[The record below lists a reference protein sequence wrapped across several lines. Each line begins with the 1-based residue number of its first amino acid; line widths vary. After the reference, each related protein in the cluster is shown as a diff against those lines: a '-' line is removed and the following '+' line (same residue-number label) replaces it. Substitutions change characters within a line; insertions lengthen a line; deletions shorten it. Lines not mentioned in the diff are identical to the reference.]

1 MITTKSPPP
10 RQKISHTAD
19 LTGAMI
25 GALILAGCTSA
36 PVIPASLDLPQR
48 ATSLSSEIASAS
60 ANQTRQTSISN
71 NPIPPGTIVKQSADI
86 TAPSAAGAADIT
98 LNFDQIPLPAFI
110 QVVYA
115 TALKRNISIDA
126 AVAARKDL
134 ITLRSGKQLTAGE
147 AESTARMLL
156 KSYGVAVQDLGGLTR
171 IVPDTSTVGYLPE
184 IRRGRALPDTPLP
197 LRPVFQLVELQA
209 VRNTEVGSYLRTL
222 FGEKVRYTDDSGR
235 NALLLSGN
243 GDDVQAALE
252 AIQLLDQPLFKG
264 RNSVRISPTIW
275 SAEELAKRLTEILLN
290 EGYAVGTTGQSG
302 SAQFPITLLPVA
314 GINSIIVMAQSKEII
329 NHIVEWAKVL
339 DKPAEKSVGRNFFS
353 YQVRNTDATRLA
365 ETVQKLLAS
374 TPIRTGTTALPA
386 APQPTTA
393 VVVDKATN
401 TILFRASG
409 EEYTD
414 IIRLLNDLDR
424 TARQV
429 LIEVTIAEVK
439 LTDAVTTGVDWI
451 FSRLNSSGFNV
462 TALGGNTGGTIAG
475 NALSTVTGLV
485 VSQLDG
491 SGNPRAVLQAEAI
504 NGRVTFLSN
513 PKLLARNGEEAR
525 IQVGDSIPI
534 LTQQQTSSATGGN
547 GLIST
552 VQYAETGTIM
562 KIKPVIHSSNQV
574 DMDIVQES
582 SQPGEVAKSG
592 PGSPPISKR
601 VLDTKLTLKHGST
614 YVLGGLISNRKSI
627 TSTGVPFLKDIPILG
642 RAFKKDEESLNR
654 TELVIMITPYIISDD
669 GEARAVTDAVRKQ
682 LGTWAQE
689 SKLNA
694 SPTSGTTPT
703 SPSSTEKTTTQ

>member
-1 MITTKSPPP
+1 MAGCETAQVIPDKLELPQKSAISAGGLAEAATEQDRLTNIAKNPTPPI
-10 RQKISHTAD
+10 KTAD
-19 LTGAMI
+19 PATLPTATGA
-25 GALILAGCTSA
+25 AG
-36 PVIPASLDLPQR
+36 
-48 ATSLSSEIASAS
+48 
-60 ANQTRQTSISN
+60 
-71 NPIPPGTIVKQSADI
+71 
-86 TAPSAAGAADIT
+86 GAADIT

-147 AESTARMLL
+147 AESAARMLL

-209 VRNTEVGSYLRTL
+209 VRSNEVGAYLRTL
-222 FGEKVRYTDDSGR
+222 FGEKIRYSDDAGR

-243 GDDVQAALE
+243 GDDVQSALE
-252 AIQLLDQPLFKG
+252 AIQVLDQPLFKG

-275 SAEELAKRLTEILLN
+275 SAEELSKRLTEILLN

-353 YQVRNTDATRLA
+353 YQVRNTDASRLA

-386 APQPTTA
+386 APQATTA

-475 NALSTVTGLV
+475 NALSAVTGLV

-534 LTQQQTSSATGGN
+534 LTQQQTSSATGSN

-614 YVLGGLISNRKSI
+614 YVLGGLISNRKSV

-682 LGTWAQE
+682 LGAWAQE

-694 SPTSGTTPT
+694 SPPFGATPT
-703 SPSSTEKTTTQ
+703 SPNPVEKSTPP